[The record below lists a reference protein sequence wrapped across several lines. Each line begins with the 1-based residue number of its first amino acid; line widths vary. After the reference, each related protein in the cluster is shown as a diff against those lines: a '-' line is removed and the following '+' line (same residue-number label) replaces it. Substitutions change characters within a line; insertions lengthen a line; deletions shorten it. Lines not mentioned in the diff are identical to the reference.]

1 MDNYEKNYL
10 SQHPQSLCNMCG
22 ICCRLATTEVPY
34 KKLLELQAQ
43 GDEGAM
49 DFLELF
55 EPYASIEEAR
65 KVSASVVDNVIN
77 GLKADNNYNEDELT
91 FYHCRFIGDDNL
103 CGRYETRKILCDHF
117 PSTPW
122 AIVPPGCGFEGWLF
136 MKREETKQKIRK
148 VKEELIELQL
158 LKRKKLSDEMLAK
171 IEAVEKKMYNSI
183 ELHKKHGS
191 EFW

>member
-1 MDNYEKNYL
+1 MGSYEENYL
-10 SQHPQSLCNMCG
+10 AKRPQSLCKMCG
-22 ICCRLATTEVPY
+22 KCCKVVTTPIPYSKLLQMAEDGDQGALDFLSVFVPY
-34 KKLLELQAQ
+34 K
-43 GDEGAM
+43 
-49 DFLELF
+49 
-55 EPYASIEEAR
+55 SIDDA
-65 KVSASVVDNVIN
+65 KI
-77 GLKADNNYNEDELT
+77 ADNNIVENIIERLSQDGNFDVNGIT
-91 FYHCRFIGDDNL
+91 FYYCKYLQSDNL
-103 CGRYETRKILCDHF
+103 CSNYANRPALCIHF

-122 AIVPPGCGFEGWLF
+122 AIVPPECGFEGWLF

-158 LKRKKLSDEMLAK
+158 LKRKKLSDETLAK